1 MRLPRLLHSSAAR
14 LALRYALLYALVLGV
29 ALAAL
34 WVATRWYAD
43 SRLEAQLERE
53 LESLSQAF
61 EAGGSE
67 GLRTALARPAED
79 RLYLLLSRSGEK
91 LGGNLR
97 AWPDDAELALDGEA
111 QSTWVEEAAL
121 PIEQFDEN
129 AYLPVAATAFADG
142 SRLLLSHRVQQAVVL
157 QEIAGYLLESLPV
170 ALLLSLALGLSL
182 SRAMQQRMD
191 AIGRTAGEIMAG
203 DLSQRVPLSARQDEF
218 DALAMRLNGMLD
230 RIQQL
235 IKGLHEVTDNIAHD
249 LRSPLTRLRNRLEVT
264 LLEPRAEAEYRQVI
278 QQGIEDAASL
288 IQTFNALLGVAQT
301 EAGNHRGEWTAVD
314 LSALLHDLADLYTP
328 AAEDRQLRLELA
340 LQDGVSVVGS
350 RDLLAQAVGNLLENA
365 IKYTPEQGCIR
376 LQLRADA
383 DGVELAVSDSGAGI
397 PAAEREHVLER
408 FVRLENSRHTAGNGL
423 GLSLV
428 RAVAKLHQA
437 ELRLGDAHPGLRVSL
452 HFPPGALPKAV

>member
-157 QEIAGYLLESLPV
+157 QEIAG
-170 ALLLSLALGLSL
+170 
-182 SRAMQQRMD
+182 
-191 AIGRTAGEIMAG
+191 
-203 DLSQRVPLSARQDEF
+203 
-218 DALAMRLNGMLD
+218 
-230 RIQQL
+230 
-235 IKGLHEVTDNIAHD
+235 
-249 LRSPLTRLRNRLEVT
+249 
-264 LLEPRAEAEYRQVI
+264 
-278 QQGIEDAASL
+278 
-288 IQTFNALLGVAQT
+288 
-301 EAGNHRGEWTAVD
+301 
-314 LSALLHDLADLYTP
+314 
-328 AAEDRQLRLELA
+328 
-340 LQDGVSVVGS
+340 
-350 RDLLAQAVGNLLENA
+350 
-365 IKYTPEQGCIR
+365 
-376 LQLRADA
+376 
-383 DGVELAVSDSGAGI
+383 
-397 PAAEREHVLER
+397 
-408 FVRLENSRHTAGNGL
+408 
-423 GLSLV
+423 
-428 RAVAKLHQA
+428 
-437 ELRLGDAHPGLRVSL
+437 
-452 HFPPGALPKAV
+452 